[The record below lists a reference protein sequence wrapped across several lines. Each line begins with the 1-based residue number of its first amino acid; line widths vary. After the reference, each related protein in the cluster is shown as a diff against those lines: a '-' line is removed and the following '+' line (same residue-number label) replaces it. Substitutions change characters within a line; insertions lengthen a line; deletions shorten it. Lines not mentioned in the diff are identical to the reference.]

1 MITAFLPCRKG
12 SQRIPDKNIKPFA
25 GIEGGLLKIKLDQIL
40 QSSKIDRVVLSSNDE
55 RILEYAEKLNEARI
69 IIDHRPEHLGASSTT
84 TDSLITYVPSLIE
97 EGHILWTHVTSP
109 FMESSDYDTLINA
122 YFNGLDKGYDSLMT
136 VLKLQGFIWDKN
148 SPISYQR
155 DVLKWP
161 MTQNI
166 EPLYEVDSGAF
177 ISSVENYSRYQDR
190 IGNKPFL
197 YEQGKMKSIDID
209 WPDDFTFAEDLWKKS
224 LSKQ

>member
-25 GIEGGLLKIKLDQIL
+25 GIEGGLLKIKLDQLL
-40 QSSKIDRVVLSSNDE
+40 QSKKIDRVVLSSNDE
-55 RILEYAEKLNEARI
+55 RILKYAEQLNEERVV
-69 IIDHRPEHLGASSTT
+69 IDHRPEHLGSSSTT
-84 TDSLITYVPSLIE
+84 TDSLIRYVPSLIE

-109 FMESSDYDTLINA
+109 FMGSLDYDTLIDE
-122 YFNGLDKGYDSLMT
+122 YFNGLEKGYDSLMT

-148 SPISYQR
+148 SPVSYNR
-155 DVLKWP
+155 EMLKWP

-177 ISSVENYSRYQDR
+177 ISSAENYSRYQDR

-197 YEQGKMKSIDID
+197 FEQNKMKSIDID
-209 WPDDFTFAEDLWKKS
+209 WPDDFTFAEELWKKS
-224 LSKQ
+224 ISKQ

>member
-40 QSSKIDRVVLSSNDE
+40 QSRKIDRVVLSSNDE
-55 RILEYAEKLNEARI
+55 RILKYAEQLNEERI
-69 IIDHRPEHLGASSTT
+69 VIDQRPEHLGSSSTT
-84 TDSLITYVPSLIE
+84 TDSLIRYVPSLIE

-109 FMESSDYDTLINA
+109 FMGSLDYDTLIDA
-122 YFNGLDKGYDSLMT
+122 YFNGLEKGYDSLMT

-148 SPISYQR
+148 SPVSYKR
-155 DVLKWP
+155 ETLKWP

-177 ISSVENYSRYQDR
+177 ISSAENYSRYQDR

-197 YEQGKMKSIDID
+197 FEQNKMKSIDID
-209 WPDDFTFAEDLWKKS
+209 WPDDFTFAEELWKKS
-224 LSKQ
+224 ISKQ